1 MPKKDAKSKAVEK
14 KAAKSARQAKKTD
27 KKDKKVKSKSKD
39 DDGSDE
45 EVDLEAVLAEYAKQV
60 SCSFISRS
68 DIPRRFCIHE
78 DLDEIK
84 Q

>member
-39 DDGSDE
+39 DDGSEE
-45 EVDLEAVLAEYAKQV
+45 EVDLEAVLAEYAKHV
-60 SCSFISRS
+60 KLLSRIS
-68 DIPRRFCIHE
+68 I
-78 DLDEIK
+78 
-84 Q
+84 